1 MIEEL
6 KILIRMQKYDDI
18 IGKKELLT
26 KSLPKELNS
35 LKQNLKDAEE
45 QLSEIEHQLSENQ
58 TSQKLKELEIKTN
71 NEKIEKYKNQLLSI
85 KTNREYKALNSEVRH
100 LETLNSG
107 IDDELIALMEIEANL
122 KTALEENKKLEKI
135 ANDELKANEEK
146 LKNKITEVEKNI
158 TEIRNKRNTLAT
170 DLPQHLVKR
179 YAALIKNKGRK
190 AVVYN
195 ENNACSGCGYSI
207 RPQLIIEI
215 HEGKKIVSCEG
226 CGRMLVP
233 EPAIK

>member
-1 MIEEL
+1 MIKEL
-6 KILIRMQKYDDI
+6 KILIQMQKYDDI
-18 IGKKELLT
+18 IGEKDLLT
-26 KSLPKELNS
+26 KSLPRELNS

-45 QLSEIEHQLSENQ
+45 QLSNIEHQLTENLKF
-58 TSQKLKELEIKTN
+58 QKLKELEIKTN
-71 NEKIEKYKNQLLSI
+71 NEKIGKYKNQLISI
-85 KTNREYKALNSEVRH
+85 KTNREYKALNSEIRH
-100 LETLNSG
+100 LETLNSK

-122 KTALEENKKLEKI
+122 KTALEENKKLEKK

-146 LKNKITEVEKNI
+146 LKNKITEVEKII
-158 TEIRNKRNTLAT
+158 TEIRNKRNTLAS

-179 YAALIKNKGRK
+179 YAALIKNKARK
-190 AVVYN
+190 AVVCN

-215 HEGKKIVSCEG
+215 HEGRKIVSCEG